1 VLVLPSGIF
10 DSFADAVWWAFLRLS
25 DPGYLGDDRGVLLR
39 TVSTFLTVAGY
50 VVFLG
55 SLVAI
60 MTQWLNATVTRLE
73 AGLTP
78 VKRRGHVLIVG
89 WTNRTVPIVA
99 DLLGSE
105 TRLRHFLRRHRTR
118 QLHVVILDEVINPSR
133 RQDLRD
139 QLGDLWQAGRV
150 TLRSGSSLQLQHLE
164 RADFLNAAAII
175 VPAGDFEDGEP
186 GVVDT
191 RTIKTLLSIAG
202 AAEEEGVA
210 NVPLVVAEVF
220 DQRKVAVARRAYRGP
235 LELVASDVTVAR
247 LIVQTMR
254 HRGLSAVYNE
264 ILTQGEGN
272 EIYLIG
278 CEGLVGLPAEA
289 LSQVFP
295 RGVVLG
301 LVRPSGDG
309 LQPLLNPEP
318 GVTVAQGDRVAV
330 LVRSFDDAGPQAR
343 REPNGHVRADRLKR
357 GAPGTLVPLKGTRR
371 ILLLGWGRK
380 VPAILRELLTYE
392 GEKFEVDLLS
402 TMPAA
407 RREATLVRYGLGP
420 DDLGNVIT
428 LRQVEGDYS
437 IPSELYALEPW
448 RYDNV
453 VMLGS
458 ELRGSGQEA
467 DARTILGALLLEE
480 IAEERED
487 CPAVLLELLEPA
499 NESLVAHAT
508 SEVVVSPL
516 VTSHMLSQIALRREL
531 RVVLDALFTA
541 GGTEIV
547 FRRAVDYGLE
557 SSVTFE
563 QMQAAASAHGET
575 ALGVRVFEADALERG
590 RKPSAGGPH
599 PTATGTLTLN
609 PDRGRTW
616 AVSDG
621 FEVVVIATYRE

>member
-1 VLVLPSGIF
+1 
-10 DSFADAVWWAFLRLS
+10 LRLT
-25 DPGYLGDDRGVLLR
+25 DPGYLGDDQGALLR

-73 AGLTP
+73 SGLTP
-78 VKRRGHVLIVG
+78 VKRRGHLLIVG

-99 DLLGSE
+99 DLLQSE
-105 TRLRHFLRRHRTR
+105 TRLRRFLQR
-118 QLHVVILDEVINPSR
+118 QGTKRLHIVILDEVINPAR

-139 QLGDLWQAGRV
+139 RLGKHWQAGRV
-150 TLRSGSSLQLQHLE
+150 TLRSGSPLQLEHLE

-202 AAEEEGVA
+202 AAEEQGVSEA
-210 NVPLVVAEVF
+210 PLVVAEVF
-220 DQRKVAVARRAYRGP
+220 DARKLDVARRAYRGP
-235 LELVASDVTVAR
+235 LELVASDVTAAR

-272 EIYLIG
+272 EIYLVG
-278 CEGLVGLPAEA
+278 GEGLVGQPAEA
-289 LSQVFP
+289 LSHVFP

-301 LVRPSGDG
+301 LVRPGDG
-309 LQPLLNPEP
+309 GLKPLLNPEP
-318 GVTVAQGDRVAV
+318 GVAVADGDRIAV
-330 LVRSFDDAGPQAR
+330 LVRSFEDAGPDAR
-343 REPNGHVRADRLKR
+343 RPPNGQSRADRLKR
-357 GAPGTLVPLKGTRR
+357 GAPGTLVPLAGTRR

-392 GEKFEVDLLS
+392 GETFEVDLLS

-407 RREATLVRYGLGP
+407 RREAALVRYGLGSS
-420 DDLGNVIT
+420 DLGNGLT
-428 LRQVEGDYS
+428 LRQLEGDYS
-437 IPSELYALEPW
+437 IPAELHALEPW

-453 VMLGS
+453 VTLGS

-480 IAEERED
+480 IAEEREN

-499 NESLVAHAT
+499 NESLVANGTA
-508 SEVVVSPL
+508 EVVVSPL

-531 RVVLDALFTA
+531 RVVFDALFSA

-547 FRRAVDYGLE
+547 FRPAAEYALHGA
-557 SSVTFE
+557 VTFE
-563 QMQAAASAHGET
+563 QLQAAASAHGET
-575 ALGVRVFEADALERG
+575 ALGVRTRPPGAAGHART
-590 RKPSAGGPH
+590 PSA
-599 PTATGTLTLN
+599 TGEHSHALGSLILN
-609 PDRGRTW
+609 PDRAKTW
-616 AVSDG
+616 TVSDG
-621 FEVVVIATYRE
+621 LEIVVIATYRE

>member
-1 VLVLPSGIF
+1 M
-10 DSFADAVWWAFLRLS
+10 WWAFLRLT
-25 DPGYLGDDRGVLLR
+25 DPGYLGDDQGVLLR

-60 MTQWLNATVTRLE
+60 MTQWLNATVARLE

-99 DLLGSE
+99 DLLQSE
-105 TRLRHFLRRHRTR
+105 SRLRNFLRRHGTKR
-118 QLHVVILDEVINPSR
+118 LHIVILDELINPAR

-150 TLRSGSSLQLQHLE
+150 TLRSGSSLQLEHLE

-191 RTIKTLLSIAG
+191 RTIKTLLSISG
-202 AAEEEGVA
+202 SAEEQGVTEA
-210 NVPLVVAEVF
+210 PLVVAEVF
-220 DQRKVAVARRAYRGP
+220 DARKLDVARRAYRGP
-235 LELVASDVTVAR
+235 LELVASDLTAAR
-247 LIVQTMR
+247 LMVQTIR
-254 HRGLSAVYNE
+254 HQGVSAVYNE

-272 EIYLIG
+272 EIYLVG
-278 CEGLVGLPAEA
+278 SDGLVGLPAEA
-289 LSQVFP
+289 LSHVFP

-301 LVRPSGDG
+301 LVRPTDKG
-309 LQPLLNPEP
+309 LQPLLNPDP
-318 GVTVAQGDRVAV
+318 GVAVAEGDRIAV
-330 LVRSFDDAGPQAR
+330 VVRSFDDAGPDAR
-343 REPNGHVRADRLKR
+343 RAPNGRMKR
-357 GAPGTLVPLKGTRR
+357 GMPGTLFPLTGTRR

-392 GEKFEVDLLS
+392 GERFEVDLLS
-402 TMPAA
+402 TMPAG
-407 RREATLVRYGLGP
+407 RREAALARYGLGTG
-420 DDLGNVIT
+420 DLGNGLT

-437 IPSELYALEPW
+437 IPSELHALEPW

-480 IAEERED
+480 IAEEHER

-499 NESLVAHAT
+499 NEGLVANGT

-531 RVVLDALFTA
+531 RVVFDALFTA

-547 FRRAVDYGLE
+547 FRPAADYGLE

-563 QMQAAASAHGET
+563 QMQAAASERGET
-575 ALGVRVFEADALERG
+575 ALGVRVRPPDALERG
-590 RKPSAGGPH
+590 RRVPHGLSRTPAAGAPH
-599 PTATGTLTLN
+599 ALSLGTLTLN
-609 PDRGRTW
+609 PDRARSW
-616 AVSDG
+616 AVSD
-621 FEVVVIATYRE
+621 ELDVVVIATYHE

>member
-1 VLVLPSGIF
+1 
-10 DSFADAVWWAFLRLS
+10 VWWAFLRLT
-25 DPGYLGDDRGVLLR
+25 DPGYLGDDQGVLLR
-39 TVSTFLTVAGY
+39 IVSTFLTVAGY

-99 DLLGSE
+99 NLLGSE
-105 TRLRHFLRRHRTR
+105 TRLRHFLQRHGTR
-118 QLHVVILDEVINPSR
+118 QLHIVILDEVINPAR

-139 QLGDLWQAGRV
+139 QLGELWQAGRV
-150 TLRSGSSLQLQHLE
+150 TLRSGSPLQLEHLE

-202 AAEEEGVA
+202 AAEEEGVV

-272 EIYLIG
+272 EIYLLPSD
-278 CEGLVGLPAEA
+278 GLVGQPAEA
-289 LSQVFP
+289 MSHVFP

-309 LQPLLNPEP
+309 LQPLLNPEQ
-318 GVTVAQGDRVAV
+318 GVAVGEGDRIAL
-330 LVRSFDDAGPQAR
+330 LVRSFDDAGRHAR
-343 REPNGHVRADRLKR
+343 RDPGDPSRGDLPKR
-357 GAPGTLVPLKGTRR
+357 GAPGTLVPLTGTRR

-407 RREATLVRYGLGP
+407 RREATLVRYGLGSA
-420 DDLGNVIT
+420 DLAPGLS

-480 IAEERED
+480 IAEERD
-487 CPAVLLELLEPA
+487 HCPAVLLELLEPA
-499 NESLVAHAT
+499 NESLVAHGT

-547 FRRAVDYGLE
+547 FRGAAEYGLQA
-557 SSVTFE
+557 SVTFE

-575 ALGVRVFEADALERG
+575 ALGIRVPTPGAIDRR
-590 RKPSAGGPH
+590 RKPVADGSH
-599 PTATGTLTLN
+599 PLGTGTLTLN
-609 PDRGRTW
+609 PDRTRTW
-616 AVSDG
+616 AVSEG
-621 FEVVVIATYRE
+621 LEVVVMATYRE